1 MVVEFDQLDRS
12 SRVWI
17 YQSEHLLTDTQVEKI
32 KVELNDFLEQW
43 TSHNAKLYTSG
54 AVYYN
59 RFLVI
64 FVDERFI
71 GAGGCSI
78 DKSVHFIEMLEKK
91 YEVSLLGRTQ
101 VAFISDKENFVPTDI
116 LTADLSSLGILLEKG
131 EISEE
136 TLVFDNLVKSK
147 TEFETQWIK
156 PLGHS
161 WHKRFV

>member
-116 LTADLSSLGILLEKG
+116 FTANLSSLGILSEKG
-131 EISEE
+131 EISGE

-147 TEFETQWIK
+147 AEFQAQWIK